1 MLPVDIRIGATI
13 RLLKPILLED
23 GRIETH
29 KSFRPLKS
37 QNTIEITPSSHDLA
51 NFEEMIGD
59 SKNDDAKIDDTTPT
73 KNLTTFK
80 TIQGLKNQANISKI
94 PVLVASLSREI
105 ETKIGKY
112 RIAQLVDI
120 EGDSMDINLYD
131 SKADKIEY
139 GQTYHLTNLKLVMLN
154 KDGKFEKRLV
164 TTKVTKIMELDKSE
178 KSLFENI
185 ILGNKQIHGTVI
197 GLSELNSYRACD
209 KHWNKLSEEDICPR
223 CEGKPSEI
231 RLDFNAELYIQDA
244 DNDEMRSFH
253 VFKRQVKML
262 IPELEDTVLEKQLQ
276 DLEGHECIIDYDD
289 PEDEDATITPRRLR
303 LR

>member
-29 KSFRPLKS
+29 KSFSPLKS
-37 QNTIEITPSSHDLA
+37 QNPIEITPSSHDLA

-59 SKNDDAKIDDTTPT
+59 SKNDDAKIDDTTP

-164 TTKVTKIMELDKSE
+164 TTSGEGAFGYEKKIIFQAQCHARARGLRRAANQRLQKQQQHEPRAALHVC
-178 KSLFENI
+178 LFN
-185 ILGNKQIHGTVI
+185 TV
-197 GLSELNSYRACD
+197 
-209 KHWNKLSEEDICPR
+209 
-223 CEGKPSEI
+223 
-231 RLDFNAELYIQDA
+231 
-244 DNDEMRSFH
+244 
-253 VFKRQVKML
+253 
-262 IPELEDTVLEKQLQ
+262 
-276 DLEGHECIIDYDD
+276 
-289 PEDEDATITPRRLR
+289 
-303 LR
+303 